1 MVTTRWGLATVERRS
16 TTEHV
21 LSELRAAIIDGRIGP
36 RAPLREVALAEAFGT
51 GRSAIREALS
61 ALVQEGLVVS
71 ERNRGTWVRELSPA
85 DVVDV
90 YRARDA
96 IETAAVT
103 AALERGTCDLA
114 GLRAALHE
122 LRTVCDRDGTCS
134 PSQALIAAD
143 IDFHRALV
151 ALAESPRLSRAHEPL
166 TAEAQMLLNW
176 HPVYSGSDYVDDHL
190 QVLDAF
196 DGGDPI
202 AAVRDHLRLSEELI
216 VPVVEHYSS
225 RLRVVDERATTQA
238 SPTSPTTATTTT
250 TTPQTD
256 TAAATRAATAT
267 ATAKT
272 EEADR

>member
-1 MVTTRWGLATVERRS
+1 LVTTRWGLATVERRS

-96 IETAAVT
+96 IETAAVA
-103 AALERGTCDLA
+103 AALECGRYDLS
-114 GLRAALHE
+114 GLRAALQE
-122 LRTVCDRDGTCS
+122 LRTVSDRDGMRT

-166 TAEAQMLLNW
+166 AAEAQMLLNW
-176 HPVYSGSDYVDDHL
+176 HPVYSGSDYVDDHQQL
-190 QVLDAF
+190 FEAFERGDAV
-196 DGGDPI
+196 
-202 AAVRDHLRLSEELI
+202 AAVRDHLRLSEQLI

-225 RLRVVDERATTQA
+225 RLRVVDDRGATAAT
-238 SPTSPTTATTTT
+238 PKTATTT
-250 TTPQTD
+250 Q
-256 TAAATRAATAT
+256 TAT
-267 ATAKT
+267 ATETDAAIATATT